1 MDAIKFSRNGFL
13 KGTAMAMKDDVIRAL
28 KTLPDDASVDEI
40 ADRVY
45 LVLMVERR
53 LEEADEGRL
62 ISDSEAR
69 DRLKTWL
76 E

>member
-1 MDAIKFSRNGFL
+1 
-13 KGTAMAMKDDVIRAL
+13 MAMKDDVIRAL

-69 DRLKTWL
+69 DRLRNWL

>member
-1 MDAIKFSRNGFL
+1 
-13 KGTAMAMKDDVIRAL
+13 MAMKDDVIKAL

>member
-1 MDAIKFSRNGFL
+1 
-13 KGTAMAMKDDVIRAL
+13 MAMKDDVIRAL

>member
-1 MDAIKFSRNGFL
+1 
-13 KGTAMAMKDDVIRAL
+13 MAMKDDVIRAL
-28 KTLPDDASVDEI
+28 KTLPDDASVDGI

-69 DRLKTWL
+69 DRLRNWL

>member
-1 MDAIKFSRNGFL
+1 
-13 KGTAMAMKDDVIRAL
+13 MAMKDDVIRAL

-62 ISDSEAR
+62 ISDSEAQG
-69 DRLKTWL
+69 RLRNWL